1 MNALDTSKV
10 FLDVATDVLWSGY
23 RMRFRAGGSSMW
35 PTIRPGEAITVE
47 PATATEIK
55 LKDIVLYRTGRGV
68 IGHRVV
74 RIANRNGE
82 IVLLARGDA
91 DQGAGEPVAAKQLLG
106 KVVAVERDGRCID
119 LASRKA
125 KLKHSI
131 RVRASQC
138 KHRIGLLLIATRAKL
153 AFCLR
158 AAGRDAAGSADEPAQ
173 AKQIIGKKVVAAE
186 RDGHRIVFAT
196 RRARMGRTF
205 HVCAGVRLGL
215 DRRVYRVKRSCTTR
229 AARHVATIFALIV
242 FCVALP
248 TLTRAG
254 VAVTNVATGNYTS
267 GNDCSITSLNAGTG
281 SPNLIL
287 LAVAL
292 INGSVSSA
300 PVFNTTTPQTFTQIG
315 TMVGTNNI
323 GELFVYKLGPSI
335 TAGTASIT
343 ISLNGAS
350 GCVSGAVAFSG
361 VASVGAQV
369 TNSCL
374 LVCTTN
380 ASVTG
385 ITSPGTGGVVYDALV
400 ADLPS
405 TASPALVVTQEWQC
419 SPGSTCA
426 NNKILGAGGVS
437 GPSTSAGWSLSA
449 ALSPWAMMAVPLTP
463 TSTTAVKV
471 NSLTATRHEDGNLIE
486 LKTGREISSLGF
498 NLYREQNGQRVRLNS
513 SLLAGTSLLAGPKT
527 TLTSGYSHVWLDKPP
542 AGGEGAYWVEEV
554 DLNGDHTM
562 FGPVYTEPA
571 VEDKSAALS
580 PLIAERERRALK
592 TQLLSELGRAPAV
605 EPDHGPRGCGPV
617 NTGSRPFQRTGSQ
630 PVITSRTQQQQH
642 ALAAGPAIKISVC
655 AEGWYRLTQPQLLAA
670 GLSPDV
676 DPRLLQLYVDGMEE
690 PMIVSGHADGKLDP
704 QDTVEFYG
712 YPLDTTWSGTQVY
725 WLVAGSTSG
734 KRVPAETLSAAT
746 NAGPANFPATV
757 VWNPRTVYFAALL
770 NGDAD
775 NFFGPVLGSGSP
787 VTNSFAITNLD
798 ATATTNVQLEVSLQ
812 GVSSGAHMVGV
823 QLNSYQAGT
832 VKFSNQEAEVAALTL
847 PVSVLQQGSNNV
859 LTLTVEGGQQDVSV
873 VNTVQL
879 TYPHTYTADDDYLR
893 LTATSRMKQTIGG
906 FSNSDIRVVDIT
918 NPGDVTALRPTI
930 ARQGTSYAV
939 SVVPQGSGTRTL
951 LGFTSE
957 QSSRPASL
965 VRNNPSTWHAA
976 QAGADVV
983 IISHADF
990 QSSLDPLQML
1000 RQDQGHAVA
1009 NIDVQDLYDEFNFGV
1024 KSPYAL
1030 KKFLQTAKAQW
1041 SLKPHFVLLVGD
1053 ATFDPRNYLGVGE
1066 DDFVPTYLVDT
1077 QLLETASDDWFADFD
1092 LDGLPE
1098 MAVGRLPVRTASD
1111 ARMLANRLVNY
1122 ETSSSGAWTNQVLL
1136 VAGTDDATDPFASY
1150 ISAVQAMIPSTQTV
1164 SVISQGN
1171 DPNAHSDLI
1180 TALNAG
1186 PSLVNFAG
1194 HGSDEVWAGE
1204 LLSSS
1209 DVATLTNG
1217 SQTPFVISM
1226 TCLNGYF
1233 QDVYTVSLA
1242 KAIMLA
1248 PSGGAV
1254 AAWASS
1260 GLTDSSGQ
1268 SILDQAMVSALYG
1281 SQSLTVGEAAAAAKR
1296 AVTNLDIRRTWIL
1309 LGDPATK
1316 LQ

>member
-47 PATATEIK
+47 PATATEVK

-82 IVLLARGDA
+82 LVLLARGDA
-91 DQGAGEPVAAKQLLG
+91 DQGAGEPVAAKQILG

-125 KLKHSI
+125 KVKHSI

-138 KHRIGLLLIATRAKL
+138 KHRIGLLLIAKRAKL
-153 AFCLR
+153 AFRLR

-186 RDGHRIVFAT
+186 RDGHRIDLAT

-215 DRRVYRVKRSCTTR
+215 DRRAYRVKRSCTTR
-229 AARHVATIFALIV
+229 AARHVATIVALIV

-248 TLTRAG
+248 TLASAE

-267 GNDCSITSLNAGTG
+267 GNDCSITSLNASTG
-281 SPNLIL
+281 SPNFIL

-292 INGSVSSA
+292 INGSVQSA
-300 PVFNTTTPQTFTQIG
+300 PVFNTTTPQTFTL
-315 TMVGTNNI
+315 VGSLLVGGNN
-323 GELFVYKLGPSI
+323 GVLYVYKLGPSI

-361 VASVGAQV
+361 VASVGTQV
-369 TNSCL
+369 TNSCTAS
-374 LVCTTN
+374 CTTT

-400 ADLPS
+400 AGMPN
-405 TASPALVVTQEWQC
+405 TASPALGITQEWQC

-426 NNKILGAGGVS
+426 NSKILGAGGVS
-437 GPSTSAGWSLSA
+437 GPSTSAGWSLSSA
-449 ALSPWAMMAVPLTP
+449 PSAWAMMAVPLIP
-463 TSTTAVKV
+463 SSTTAVKI
-471 NSLTATRHEDGNLIE
+471 NSLTATRYEGGNLIE

-498 NLYREQNGQRVRLNS
+498 NLYREQNGQRVRLNP
-513 SLLAGTSLLAGPKT
+513 SLLAGTALLAGPKT
-527 TLTSGYSHVWLDKPP
+527 TFTSGYSHVWLDKPE
-542 AGGEGAYWVEEV
+542 AGGEAAYWVEEV

-562 FGPVYTEPA
+562 FGPVFTEPA
-571 VEDKSAALS
+571 VEAKSAALS
-580 PLIAERERRALK
+580 PLIAERERSALK
-592 TQLLSELGRAPAV
+592 TRMLSELGRASGLA
-605 EPDHGPRGCGPV
+605 PDRAGARNCGPV
-617 NTGSRPFQRTGSQ
+617 NSGSRPFQRTGGQ
-630 PVITSRTQQQQH
+630 PVITPRTQQQQY

-676 DPRLLQLYVDGMEE
+676 DPRLLQLYVDGIEQ

-712 YPLDTTWSGTQVY
+712 YPLNTTWSGTQVY
-725 WLVAGSTSG
+725 WLVAGSTNG
-734 KRVPAETLSAAT
+734 KRVPTETLSAAT

-787 VTNSFAITNLD
+787 VTNSFTITNLD
-798 ATATTNVQLEVSLQ
+798 TTATTNVQLEVSLQ

-832 VKFSNQEAEVAALTL
+832 VKFSNQEAGVAALAL
-847 PVSVLQQGSNNV
+847 PVSALQQGSNNV
-859 LTLTVEGGQQDVSV
+859 LTLTVEGGQQDISV

-893 LTATSRMKQTIGG
+893 LTATSGMKQTIGG
-906 FSNSDIRVVDIT
+906 FSNSHIRVVDIT
-918 NPGDVTALRPTI
+918 NPGAVTALPRTI

-951 LGFTSE
+951 LAFTSA

-965 VRNNPSTWHAA
+965 VRNNPSSWHGA

-990 QSSLDPLQML
+990 LSSLGPLQTL
-1000 RQDQGHAVA
+1000 RQNQGHTVA
-1009 NIDVQDLYDEFNFGV
+1009 TIDVQDLYDEFNFGV

-1066 DDFVPTYLVDT
+1066 DDFVPTYLIDT

-1092 LDGLPE
+1092 RDGLPE
-1098 MAVGRLPVRTASD
+1098 MALGRLPVRTASD
-1111 ARMLANRLVNY
+1111 ASMLANRIVNY

-1136 VAGTDDATDPFASY
+1136 VAGTDDATDPFTSY
-1150 ISAVQAMIPSTQTV
+1150 ISAVQAMIPGTQTV

-1171 DPNAHSDLI
+1171 DPNAHGDLI

-1186 PSLVNFAG
+1186 QSLVNFAG

-1209 DVATLTNG
+1209 DVAALTNG

-1268 SILDQAMVSALYG
+1268 SILDQAMISALYG

-1296 AVTNLDIRRTWIL
+1296 AVTT
-1309 LGDPATK
+1309 
-1316 LQ
+1316 